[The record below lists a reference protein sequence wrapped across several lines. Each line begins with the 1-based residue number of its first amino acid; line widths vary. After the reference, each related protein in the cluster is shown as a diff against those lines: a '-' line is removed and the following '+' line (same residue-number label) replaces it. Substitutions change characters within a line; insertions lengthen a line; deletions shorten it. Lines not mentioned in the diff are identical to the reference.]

1 MKIFA
6 KFFFFGPFIH
16 KCNSFMFNMNNNYG
30 INRRNM
36 LTSINTSVVSL
47 AIAPTMT
54 EAVEVDNNFAVVRKD
69 TTIKFYGEINMASCI
84 NLIQALEEACLDS
97 KSISFLYDI
106 KPPPIKLY
114 IQSGGGN
121 LMATFGV
128 VDYIKNCDV
137 NIHSYISGYA
147 ASSATLIA
155 VSCKKRFISKNSFCL
170 LHQLSGSTSGK
181 FNNIQEDLENMNSF
195 MNTIKDIYINN
206 TKIKI
211 DELDE
216 ILSHDVWFTSQK
228 CLELGIVDKI
238 I

>member
-1 MKIFA
+1 
-6 KFFFFGPFIH
+6 
-16 KCNSFMFNMNNNYG
+16 
-30 INRRNM
+30 
-36 LTSINTSVVSL
+36 
-47 AIAPTMT
+47 
-54 EAVEVDNNFAVVRKD
+54 
-69 TTIKFYGEINMASCI
+69 
-84 NLIQALEEACLDS
+84 
-97 KSISFLYDI
+97 
-106 KPPPIKLY
+106 
-114 IQSGGGN
+114 
-121 LMATFGV
+121 
-128 VDYIKNCDV
+128 
-137 NIHSYISGYA
+137 
-147 ASSATLIA
+147 
-155 VSCKKRFISKNSFCL
+155 L